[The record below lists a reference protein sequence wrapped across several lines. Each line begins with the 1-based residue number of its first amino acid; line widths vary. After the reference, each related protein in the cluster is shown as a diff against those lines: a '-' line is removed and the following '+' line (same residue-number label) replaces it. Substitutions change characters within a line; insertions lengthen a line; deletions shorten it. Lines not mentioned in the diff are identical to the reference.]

1 MRDRKMNL
9 LKFDLIIPFWCS
21 FAEYGTLNI
30 QQTYLFP
37 PPTALFGM
45 ILNAMGKPSV
55 HTIND
60 ENAQENLKQEYLEN
74 FSKLQFSIL
83 VRNQG
88 EKIDDYLN
96 ILKGNREFE
105 NIGTQLLDEI
115 TKSDQI
121 KESKLEKKKLKE
133 FIEGLLY
140 QELEDERLEKEL
152 KEITESDEKA
162 KAIFQLLKDKC
173 TLSPKKRYDFN
184 KRWVRSQIHR
194 QRLLQPRYGVYIQS
208 DDDSG
213 EFSLTNISRALRD
226 PKRSLYL
233 GESDDLVDLKIDNDG
248 IVAVENEHHV
258 SSFINSVIPGP
269 KIFENCQITKIPR
282 RLRFDVNNEQK
293 LICSIPRGPLKEE
306 ISSIRI
312 SGENIVFL

>member
-1 MRDRKMNL
+1 MNL
-9 LKFDLIIPFWCS
+9 LKFELIVPFWCS

-45 ILNAMGKPSV
+45 ILNAMGKSSV

-60 ENAQENLKQEYLEN
+60 ENAQENLKQKYLED
-74 FSKLQFSIL
+74 FSIL
-83 VRNQG
+83 RFSILIRHQG

-105 NIGTQLLDEI
+105 KIGSQLLDEI
-115 TKSDQI
+115 MKSNQI
-121 KESKLEKKKLKE
+121 KESGLEKKKLKE
-133 FIEGLLY
+133 FIEGLLSY
-140 QELEDERLEKEL
+140 ELDDDRLKKQL
-152 KEITESDEKA
+152 KEIIESDEKA
-162 KAIFQLLKDKC
+162 HAIYLFLKDKC
-173 TLSPKKRYDFN
+173 TLSHKKRYDFN

-194 QRLLQPRYGVYIQS
+194 QRLLQPQYGIYIQS
-208 DDDSG
+208 DTDSG
-213 EFSLTNISRALRD
+213 EFSLANISRALRD

-248 IVAVENEHHV
+248 IVAVENEHQV
-258 SSFINSVIPGP
+258 SSLINSIIPGP

-293 LICSIPRGPLKEE
+293 LICSIPHGPLKEE
-306 ISSIRI
+306 IACIRVN
-312 SGENIVFL
+312 GENIVFL